1 MIISIS
7 ICFINHMVLEIT
19 KQDRETN
26 QSLIR
31 RFTKRLRE
39 SRILV
44 GAKKSV
50 FHQREKSKEVQRRA
64 TLRRLEKQE
73 EYQRAVKLGQK
84 EDSTR
89 GFKR

>member
-1 MIISIS
+1 MITFIF
-7 ICFINHMVLEIT
+7 ICFTNHMVLEIT
-19 KQDRETN
+19 KQERETN

-50 FHQREKSKEVQRRA
+50 FRQKEKSKQIQRRT
-64 TLRRLEKQE
+64 TLRRLEKQK
-73 EYQRAVKLGQK
+73 EYQRSVKLGQK
-84 EDSTR
+84 DDPAR